1 MLRPGGI
8 ATIIGM
14 IPFGTKIEL
23 HGADFL
29 RDRKI
34 QGTIMGGNR
43 FRVDM
48 PRLLELGARAAE
60 AGSHDLR
67 PHQADRDQRGL
78 CAG

>member
-1 MLRPGGI
+1 MLRPGGV

-34 QGTIMGGNR
+34 QGTAWAATASGSTCRGCWSCGG
-43 FRVDM
+43 
-48 PRLLELGARAAE
+48 
-60 AGSHDLR
+60 
-67 PHQADRDQRGL
+67 RG
-78 CAG
+78 G